1 MSTNGRGERVGELI
15 RQEVS
20 KLLAKGLKDPRIG
33 FVSVMSVKMS
43 PDLRYAD
50 VYVSLYGNEKERK
63 SSLIALSRSAG
74 WVRREV
80 GKFLRLRIIPEI
92 RFHPDNSLDEVYHL
106 EEVFDKIHEEQ
117 EQAPMLRLDFAGMIE
132 EMRQGDAF
140 LICSHE
146 NPDGDAGGSML
157 GVAELLRALGKSQVH
172 CALHDPLPPVC
183 RELKGAKSV
192 LRPDSDKPDF
202 DTVVIVDVAQ
212 KERIGEI
219 AKWIEPR
226 HKVLVVDHHLA
237 EHPYGHA
244 GVIEPS
250 YAAVGEMV
258 VELFNAAETPLT
270 KAAAECAFVA
280 QITDTGSYQYSN
292 TNARSHRIAAQIH
305 DAGIDAA
312 HIAREAFALMTRKQF
327 ELFKLAVSRIALRA
341 EGRAAFSFATRE
353 DMDRHQAT
361 RQDLEGLVNY
371 CRNIEGV
378 QAGVFFTG
386 VEPEMTKVSLRS
398 SEGFHAADFAKQFGG
413 GGHAAAAGA
422 TIHAP
427 LENAIEQVMAA
438 LEKQLTGSNSEGDN
452 AS

>member
-1 MSTNGRGERVGELI
+1 MSNSGRGERVGELI

-50 VYVSLYGNEKERK
+50 VYVSLYGDERARK
-63 SSLIALSRSAG
+63 SSLIALGRSAG
-74 WVRREV
+74 WIRREV

-92 RFHPDNSLDEVYHL
+92 RFHEDTSLDEVYHL
-106 EEVFDKIHEEQ
+106 EEVFEKIHEEQ
-117 EQAPMLRLDFAGMIE
+117 EQAPMLRLDFAGLVE
-132 EMRQGDAF
+132 EFRKGDGF

-157 GVAELLRALGKSQVH
+157 GVAELLRALGKSRVY
-172 CALHDPLPPVC
+172 CALSDPVPRVC
-183 RELKGAKSV
+183 HELKGAKEV
-192 LRPDSDKPDF
+192 LGPDDDRPDV
-202 DTVVIVDVAQ
+202 DTFVIVDVAQ
-212 KERIGEI
+212 KERIGAI
-219 AKWIEPR
+219 GKWIEPR
-226 HKVLVVDHHLA
+226 HRVLVLDHHLA
-237 EHPYGHA
+237 ENPYGHA

-258 VELFNAAETPLT
+258 VELFNAAEIPLT
-270 KAAAECAFVA
+270 KAAAECAYVA

-292 TNARSHRIAAQIH
+292 TDARSHRIAAQIH

-312 HIAREAFALMTRKQF
+312 HIAREAFSVMTRRQF
-327 ELFKLAVSRIALRA
+327 ELFKIGIGRIQVSPDGLAAYSYA
-341 EGRAAFSFATRE
+341 SRE
-353 DMDRHQAT
+353 DLDAHQAT

-386 VEPEMTKVSLRS
+386 VAPEMTKVSLRS
-398 SEGFHAADFAKQFGG
+398 SEGFHAANFARKFGG

-422 TIHAP
+422 TINAP
-427 LENAIEQVMAA
+427 LEHAIDQVMTA
-438 LEKQLTGSNSEGDN
+438 LHEALASEGES